1 MEKKFLDETT
11 LTYLRNYI
19 DGQDKVIYKTA
30 ADLISATH
38 LESLLRPT
46 TQPLSQV
53 IPTITAA
60 NEQQYLTIGEGLEV
74 RDGALTA
81 RACSIPALPEDAATK
96 TYTLQSVN
104 GTLAW
109 TNAIGDAI
117 GEINTILDDI
127 NGDIDEVLNKG
138 Y

>member
-1 MEKKFLDETT
+1 MEKKFLDETS

-19 DGQDKVIYKTA
+19 DGQDKVIYKAA

-74 RDGALTA
+74 RNGALTA
-81 RACSIPALPEDAATK
+81 RACSIPALPEDAARK

-104 GTLAW
+104 GVLAW
-109 TNAIGDAI
+109 TNAI

>member
-30 ADLISATH
+30 ADLISSTH

-74 RDGALTA
+74 KDGALTA
-81 RACSIPALPEDAATK
+81 RACSIPALPDDAATK

-104 GTLAW
+104 GVLSW
-109 TNAIGDAI
+109 TNAIGD
-117 GEINTILDDI
+117 INAILDDI

>member
-30 ADLISATH
+30 ADLISSTP
-38 LESLLRPT
+38 LEPLLRPT

-74 RDGALTA
+74 RNGALTA

-104 GTLAW
+104 GVLAW
-109 TNAIGDAI
+109 TNAI

>member
-1 MEKKFLDETT
+1 MEKKFLDETS

-30 ADLISATH
+30 ADLISSTH

-60 NEQQYLTIGEGLEV
+60 NEQEYLTIGEGLEV
-74 RDGALTA
+74 RNGALTA

-104 GTLAW
+104 GVLAW
-109 TNAIGDAI
+109 TNAI

>member
-1 MEKKFLDETT
+1 MEKKFLDETS

-74 RDGALTA
+74 KDGALTA

-104 GTLAW
+104 GVLAW
-109 TNAIGDAI
+109 TNAIV
-117 GEINTILDDI
+117 EINTILDDI

>member
-30 ADLISATH
+30 ADLISSTH

-74 RDGALTA
+74 KNGALTA
-81 RACSIPALPEDAATK
+81 RACSIPALPDDAATK

-104 GTLAW
+104 GALTW
-109 TNAIGDAI
+109 TNAIGD
-117 GEINTILDDI
+117 INAILDDI

>member
-30 ADLISATH
+30 ADLISSTH

-74 RDGALTA
+74 KDGALTA

-96 TYTLQSVN
+96 TYTLQSVK
-104 GTLAW
+104 GVLAW
-109 TNAIGDAI
+109 TNAI

>member
-30 ADLISATH
+30 SDLISSTH

-81 RACSIPALPEDAATK
+81 RACSIPALPDDAATK

-104 GTLAW
+104 GVLTW
-109 TNAIGDAI
+109 TNAIG
-117 GEINTILDDI
+117 EINAILDDI

>member
-30 ADLISATH
+30 ADLISSTH

-46 TQPLSQV
+46 EQPLSQV
-53 IPTITAA
+53 IPTITSA

-74 RDGALTA
+74 KDGALTTKV
-81 RACSIPALPEDAATK
+81 PALPEDAATK

-104 GTLAW
+104 GVLAW
-109 TNAIGDAI
+109 TNAI

>member
-1 MEKKFLDETT
+1 MEKKFLDDTS

-81 RACSIPALPEDAATK
+81 RACSIPALPEDAARK

-109 TNAIGDAI
+109 TDAI